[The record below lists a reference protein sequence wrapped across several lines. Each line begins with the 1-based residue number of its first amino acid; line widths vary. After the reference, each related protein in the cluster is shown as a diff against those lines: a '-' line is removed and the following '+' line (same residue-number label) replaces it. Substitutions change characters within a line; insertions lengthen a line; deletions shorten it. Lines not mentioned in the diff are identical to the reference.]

1 VTRRSAIR
9 LKERIA
15 LVTGGGRGIGRQIAL
30 ALAAEGAD
38 VVVVARSQHELA
50 PVADEITRMG
60 RRALAIPT
68 DVTDFSQV
76 TACISAA
83 EETFRR
89 VDILVNNAAV
99 VYIEPLIDTSL
110 DHWRRTLDVNLT
122 GAFLMT
128 KAAMPGMVRR
138 NEGRVINVSS
148 SAGLEG
154 VANFSAFC
162 AAKFGVIGLTR
173 ALAKELEDS
182 AVTVNALCPALVGTK
197 RVGAKPT
204 TAAPGRTKAQPLS
217 DVADVAAFLASDE
230 ARAVTGAAIEVSW
243 RT

>member
-1 VTRRSAIR
+1 
-9 LKERIA
+9 
-15 LVTGGGRGIGRQIAL
+15 LVTGGGRGIGRRIAL

-38 VVVVARSQHELA
+38 LIVVARTQGEIA

-60 RRALAIPT
+60 RRASAIQT
-68 DVTDFSQV
+68 DVTDSSQV
-76 TACISAA
+76 VSCLAAA
-83 EETFRR
+83 ERAYGR
-89 VDILVNNAAV
+89 IDILVNNAAV
-99 VYIEPLIDTSL
+99 VHIEPLIDTSVE
-110 DHWRRTLDVNLT
+110 HWQNTLDVNLT
-122 GAFLMT
+122 GTFLMT
-128 KAAMPGMVRR
+128 KAVVPGMVRR

-173 ALAKELEDS
+173 ALAKELADS

-197 RVGAKPT
+197 RAGTKAGSGSS
-204 TAAPGRTKAQPLS
+204 GRTKPQPLS
-217 DVADVAAFLASDE
+217 DVADVAVFLATEE